1 MVRSPGLVGV
11 GRMKI
16 LAFEDTV
23 DIETLLRNGKVD
35 CGALEFFQYWNTAN
49 HLEIIEKH
57 VPDVLLL
64 DHYIPPTR
72 GLQVLEN
79 LLASEIARPGRIIA
93 MSSANMANQAMLE
106 AGADEGIIK
115 SKLAKLEFWPR
126 HS

>member
-1 MVRSPGLVGV
+1 
-11 GRMKI
+11 MKI

-23 DIETLLRNGKVD
+23 DIESLLRNGKVD
-35 CGALEFFQYWNTAN
+35 CDSLEILQHWNTAD
-49 HLEIIEKH
+49 HLEIIEKYA
-57 VPDVLLL
+57 PDVLLL

-72 GLQVLEN
+72 GLQVLNN
-79 LLASEIARPGRIIA
+79 LLASDIARPARIIA
-93 MSSANMANQAMLE
+93 MSSANMANHAMIE